1 VTVTP
6 VVRYDAAKL
15 TAAMAAMA
23 GRLDRDPV
31 DATLVTAEDG
41 EFVLTDSVDGRV
53 VDQAALLRTI
63 DEQVAALDAPAE
75 ITAEIPLAYEAPAI
89 DTADA
94 EAAKAAGERMAA
106 DMVLTRGKSTWT
118 IEGDKLRA
126 MITFAPTAN
135 GSISPILDTDGV
147 MPLVKKI
154 AEDVDR
160 PATNA
165 SFKLSGGKVVFGK
178 ASKEGRRL
186 SRYGTEDV
194 IIEALMAR
202 QAGQPEGELAPVV
215 VARNAEVT
223 TAEAKAIAPKMRRI
237 STHTTYFP
245 ITEKNGFGAN
255 IWIPSKMIN
264 GFVVGP
270 GETFDFWNAVGSVTR
285 AKGYKDGGA
294 IINGKTEPQGALA
307 GGICSCSTTLF
318 NAALKA
324 GYAMGDRRNHYYYI
338 DRYPLGLDATVFISA
353 SGSRQTMSFTNDTKY
368 PVLIRGINS
377 RSGGSGYVTFSL
389 YSVPTRRTV
398 SIGRPVVKNVRGA
411 TDTVQRT
418 ASLPAG
424 TSKRIEYPVEGKD
437 VWRTVTVRE
446 GGKVI
451 SRRTYY
457 SHYSVITGIT
467 LVGTGG
473 S

>member
-1 VTVTP
+1 MTTAQLPDPASPGRRGTSLALRFGVAVLAGIVLVIVLGAGALYAYGQQYTGRVLPGVSVGTVDLSGLTRDQAHASLAETYAGLGAGAIRLTGPDGEVHIGYDEIAREADVEAMLDAAMTAGREGEAVADLIGAPQTALRGVTVTP

-31 DATLVTAEDG
+31 DATLVKAEDG
-41 EFVLTDSVDGRV
+41 EFVLTESVDGRV

-106 DMVLTRGKSTWT
+106 DMVLTRGKSSWT

-165 SFKLSGGKVVFGK
+165 SFKLSGGKVVFAK

-223 TAEAKAIAPKMRRI
+223 TAEAKAIAPRMRRI

-245 ITEKNGFGAN
+245 ITEKNG
-255 IWIPSKMIN
+255 K
-264 GFVVGP
+264 
-270 GETFDFWNAVGSVTR
+270 
-285 AKGYKDGGA
+285 
-294 IINGKTEPQGALA
+294 
-307 GGICSCSTTLF
+307 
-318 NAALKA
+318 
-324 GYAMGDRRNHYYYI
+324 
-338 DRYPLGLDATVFISA
+338 
-353 SGSRQTMSFTNDTKY
+353 
-368 PVLIRGINS
+368 
-377 RSGGSGYVTFSL
+377 
-389 YSVPTRRTV
+389 
-398 SIGRPVVKNVRGA
+398 
-411 TDTVQRT
+411 
-418 ASLPAG
+418 
-424 TSKRIEYPVEGKD
+424 
-437 VWRTVTVRE
+437 
-446 GGKVI
+446 
-451 SRRTYY
+451 
-457 SHYSVITGIT
+457 
-467 LVGTGG
+467 
-473 S
+473 